1 MGPHPKPC
9 CEALW
14 YNERTYLRQVHTDQR
29 QETEPAY
36 VPQVRELDTP
46 LSQKKAN
53 CLMNL
58 YMVRH
63 GQSYVNLSD
72 WQGHLD
78 AGLTELGHR
87 QAAAVAFWLP
97 RHLPAVDALYASTMQ
112 RARETAAPIAEAYGC
127 EIRWDDRLREIGS
140 NRFDHTPW
148 STEDMPSE
156 YSEYWAS
163 ERPFSTTTPI
173 VEGGETFMHFR
184 TRVGLFIEE
193 MVERHRDQVVVAV
206 CHGGVV
212 EAAFDHI
219 FNIGPWRRCEI
230 WNHNTGISRFQ
241 YVELPRRETWRL
253 HWHNRMEHLEGVE

>member
-1 MGPHPKPC
+1 
-9 CEALW
+9 
-14 YNERTYLRQVHTDQR
+14 
-29 QETEPAY
+29 
-36 VPQVRELDTP
+36 
-46 LSQKKAN
+46 
-53 CLMNL
+53 MNL
-58 YMVRH
+58 YMIRH
-63 GQSYVNLSD
+63 GQSYVNLAE

-87 QAAAVAFWLP
+87 QAAAVAAWLP
-97 RHLPAVDALYASTMQ
+97 QHLPSIDALYASTMQ
-112 RARETAAPIAEAYGC
+112 RARETAAPLAAAYGR

-148 STEDMPSE
+148 SSEDMPSE

-184 TRVGLFIEE
+184 TPVGLFIEE

-230 WNHNTGISRFQ
+230 WNHNTGVSRFQ